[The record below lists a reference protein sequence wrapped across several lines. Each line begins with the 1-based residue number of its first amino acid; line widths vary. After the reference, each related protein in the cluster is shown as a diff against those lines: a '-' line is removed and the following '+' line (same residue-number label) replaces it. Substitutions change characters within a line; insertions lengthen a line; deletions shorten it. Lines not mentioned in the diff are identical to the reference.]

1 MINSNKILVTLR
13 NGKKVER
20 TLRINKDGWRY
31 IVYNG
36 YRVGVIFCCGYWYE
50 E

>member
-1 MINSNKILVTLR
+1 MINNNKVLVTLR
-13 NGKKVER
+13 NGKNVER